1 MKKLALTANVLAT
14 LGINSTIPA
23 LAAQSVR
30 VYTISTPVQQ
40 TQQLPTIASKSIQ
53 QPVYLAQAATV
64 SDTRL
69 QSAQTILNRLL
80 TANQV
85 PAEIS
90 PKLEIQDSNQLN
102 AATDGQKI
110 LNTDTLWGKLN
121 TDDQRAF
128 VISHELAHILLNH
141 IGKTQARRIGLSLLD
156 SLFVRRYTQEG
167 SLAQLASELG
177 IGLVDKR
184 SSRGYEY
191 QADDLG
197 VKLLTQA
204 GYNPQS
210 AIEVFGILQA
220 ATPGNRTPEF
230 LQSHPISES
239 RIRALVQKYKL
250 STY

>member
-1 MKKLALTANVLAT
+1 MTKFAVTAFLLAT
-14 LGINSTIPA
+14 LGLNMAVPS
-23 LAAQSVR
+23 LAAHSIR
-30 VYTISTPVQQ
+30 VYTIPGRAVSQPVEGSTRPQ
-40 TQQLPTIASKSIQ
+40 A
-53 QPVYLAQAATV
+53 PVYLAQATV
-64 SDTRL
+64 SDAQVR
-69 QSAQTILNRLL
+69 QVQTILDHLKA
-80 TANQV
+80 ANSI

-90 PKLEIQDSNQLN
+90 PVLKIQNSNQLN
-102 AATDGQKI
+102 AATDGETI
-110 LNTDTLWGKLN
+110 LITSGLLAKLQ

-128 VISHELAHILLNH
+128 VISHELAHILLQH
-141 IGKTQARRIGLSLLD
+141 IGKTQVRRIGLSLLD
-156 SLFVRRYTQEG
+156 AFLVRRYTQEG
-167 SLAQLASELG
+167 SLAQLASRLG
-177 IGLVDKR
+177 IGLVDRR

-197 VKLLTQA
+197 VKLMTEA

-250 STY
+250 SAK